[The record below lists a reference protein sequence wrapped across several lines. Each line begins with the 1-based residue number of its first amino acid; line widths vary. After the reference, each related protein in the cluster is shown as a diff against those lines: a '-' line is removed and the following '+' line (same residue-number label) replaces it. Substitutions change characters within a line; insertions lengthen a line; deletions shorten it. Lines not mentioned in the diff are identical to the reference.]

1 MYIIPGI
8 VEKGKVQVSSP
19 LLAEDG
25 TSVMIFIMPKT
36 IEINSRESLFGKW
49 KWYSKNIDGE
59 ILNAWEKWS
68 EKPNIF

>member
-8 VEKGKVQVSSP
+8 VEKGKMQVNRP
-19 LLAEDG
+19 LPAEDG
-25 TSVMIFIMPKT
+25 TSVMIFIMPKA
-36 IEINSRESLFGKW
+36 IEINLRESLFDKW

-59 ILNAWEKWS
+59 IKNAWEKWS